1 VFDLPQA
8 LTLGT
13 FVQAAYTLYLQ
24 GDPPS
29 FVPPLGYSLIKKL
42 YADDLADGIDLDDP
56 DYQVFGYI
64 ARSTTTP
71 VDVVVAI
78 RGTQGILEWIT
89 DFDFF
94 AIPFPF
100 APNAGNTERGFTNCY
115 RTFVTDPGPGA
126 VRVVETLRTVC
137 SGGAVATLRLAGHSL
152 GGALATLLALDTVAN
167 GVFPRPVVY
176 TFASPAVGDKLFA
189 GRYDAAVPDSWR
201 IANRNDIIPH
211 LPPLWA
217 GYVHVDAEVPINSDS
232 TTTQSLSC
240 WHSLQTYLHTLDA
253 SRPLDAGCVP

>member
-1 VFDLPQA
+1 VHSHQ
-8 LTLGT
+8 
-13 FVQAAYTLYLQ
+13 
-24 GDPPS
+24 S
-29 FVPPLGYSLIKKL
+29 
-42 YADDLADGIDLDDP
+42 
-56 DYQVFGYI
+56 
-64 ARSTTTP
+64 ARGWESREW
-71 VDVVVAI
+71 DVNPEK
-78 RGTQGILEWIT
+78 R
-89 DFDFF
+89 
-94 AIPFPF
+94 P
-100 APNAGNTERGFTNCY
+100 
-115 RTFVTDPGPGA
+115 TDPELAACQRGENPKSHDQHHAGPHSEWGPEDA
-126 VRVVETLRTVC
+126 EKQTDEH
-137 SGGAVATLRLAGHSL
+137 ATLRLAGHSL